1 MIMELENFGLAE
13 FLGLTLIGFPT
24 LLYLSFVLLEGISS
38 IVNFF
43 RFSDRRFR

>member
-1 MIMELENFGLAE
+1 MIIENFTIAD
-13 FLGLTLIGFPT
+13 FLGIILIGFPL
-24 LLYLSFVLLEGISS
+24 LLYLTFVLFEGISS

>member
-1 MIMELENFGLAE
+1 MIIENFTIAE
-13 FLGLTLIGFPT
+13 FLGIVLIGFPFF
-24 LLYLSFVLLEGISS
+24 LYLTFVLLEGLSS